1 MICLG
6 CSHDH
11 LIEFYTEKFKVYVE
25 DVFEIAFDTIDKAR
39 EMRKVLMELNYEN
52 IHITVEDED
61 VNPYNKE

>member
-1 MICLG
+1 MR
-6 CSHDH
+6 
-11 LIEFYTEKFKVYVE
+11 KFKVYVE

-39 EMRKVLMELNYEN
+39 EMRKVLIDLDYKN